1 MRKVSLLALV
11 AIALSLCA
19 VPATATSSTTVV
31 AVGDIARSGGGQNL
45 TAQLTTNINPDR
57 VLLLGDLAYSNG
69 STSNFKNYFTPSWG
83 SVLNR
88 HSTFA
93 VPGNHEYRTSRA
105 TGYREIVARYGLPKT
120 AGNLW
125 WSRNVNGWTII
136 GLDSERSASSTQKQF
151 LKDSLKANNGRP
163 TIVLWHKPTYTRGE
177 HQSDRCATKTWWNIV
192 AADNDVKM
200 LLWGHDHDYEQLDFS
215 ATSKLGTYPQVD
227 CSSQLAQPNHEMTT
241 FVVGTGGAELRT
253 CDTANIPGQLLCG
266 TNKRNYGVLKLKLA
280 IHSYSWSFRR
290 IDDFT
295 QKPASTGIQK
305 DSGSHSF

>member
-1 MRKVSLLALV
+1 MRKVSLMALV

-69 STSNFKNYFTPSWG
+69 STSNFKNYFIPSWG
-83 SVLNR
+83 SVLSR
-88 HSTFA
+88 HTTFA

-105 TGYREIVARYGLPKT
+105 TGYREIVSRYGLPKT
-120 AGNLW
+120 ESNLW
-125 WSRNVNGWTII
+125 WSRNVKGWTII
-136 GLDSERSASSTQKQF
+136 GLDSERSASTKQKQF

-163 TIVLWHKPTYTRGE
+163 TIVMWHKPTYTRGE
-177 HQSDRCATKTWWNIV
+177 HQSDRCTTKSWWNIV
-192 AADNDVKM
+192 AADSDVKM
-200 LLWGHDHDYEQLDFS
+200 VLWGHDHNYEQLDFTT
-215 ATSKLGTYPQVD
+215 TSKLGAYSQVD
-227 CSSQLAQPNHEMTT
+227 CSTQLAHPNHEMTT

-266 TNKRNYGVLKLKLA
+266 TSKRNYGVLKLKLKA
-280 IHSYSWSFRR
+280 HSYSWTFVR
-290 IDDFT
+290 IDDFVKNPT
-295 QKPASTGIQK
+295 STGIQK